1 MIGKRKVYSPCG
13 ETPVQRLHTVDM
25 AQDTKNHL
33 RAWRKFR
40 QMSQEELA
48 EAIGSSKAVVGHLET
63 GRTGLSH
70 KWLLKLAPALGTT
83 PGFLLDHDP
92 YDLDTSFLDA
102 AMAVAQEDRAQVL
115 TILETFRKTGTH
127 S

>member
-1 MIGKRKVYSPCG
+1 MNGKRKVYGSCG
-13 ETPVQRLHTVDM
+13 ERYPARLHTVDM
-25 AQDTKNHL
+25 VQGTKNHL

-92 YDLDTSFLDA
+92 YDLDTSLLDA
-102 AMAVAQEDRAQVL
+102 AMSVPAENRPQVL
-115 TILETFRKTGTH
+115 TILETFRKTGTTG
-127 S
+127 